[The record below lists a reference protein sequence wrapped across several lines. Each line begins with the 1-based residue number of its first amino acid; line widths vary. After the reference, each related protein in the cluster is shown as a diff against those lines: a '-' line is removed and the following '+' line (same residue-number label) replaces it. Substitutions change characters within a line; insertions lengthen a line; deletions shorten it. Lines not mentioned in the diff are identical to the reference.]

1 MTSPARRP
9 VAAASPVSRTGE
21 RVRDTANGSA
31 SAGHRYSRAM
41 NETPTRSMNT
51 PRAWMIDLAAW
62 AVVGAILGAV
72 GPFGSFFNDTLPVR
86 LAYWMTLALIS
97 GAVIGASVRW
107 VWPVARRRRVPAWAW
122 VALLGVAITGPL
134 GLFARVFAMGFWPG
148 IRDRVSLIEWF
159 GQTLLI
165 ELVFLAAYV
174 AAHARAAQ
182 APSGET
188 SPMPT
193 GAARILDRLPHR
205 LGRDLLCLQ
214 MEDHYVRLHTPEG
227 SVLGLT
233 PLRTAITQV
242 GAIEGMQVHR
252 SWWVARQAVQGVVQD
267 GRNLRLKLVSGLE
280 APVARSKVAEL
291 RAAGWPVGEA

>member
-1 MTSPARRP
+1 
-9 VAAASPVSRTGE
+9 
-21 RVRDTANGSA
+21 
-31 SAGHRYSRAM
+31 
-41 NETPTRSMNT
+41 MNT
-51 PRAWMIDLAAW
+51 TRAWMIDLVAW

-72 GPFGSFFNDTLPVR
+72 GPFGSFFNDTLPIR
-86 LAYWMTLALIS
+86 LAYWMTLALVS

-107 VWPVARRRRVPAWAW
+107 VWPMARRRRVPAWVW
-122 VALLGVAITGPL
+122 VAILGVAITAPL
-134 GLFARVFAMGFWPG
+134 GLFARVFASGFWPG
-148 IRDRVSLIEWF
+148 IRHNVGLIEWF

-165 ELVFLAAYV
+165 EMIFLAAYV
-174 AAHARAAQ
+174 AAHARAGQ
-182 APSGET
+182 APSRDAAPVGE
-188 SPMPT
+188 
-193 GAARILDRLPHR
+193 ARILDRLPPR

-227 SVLGLT
+227 SVLVLT

-252 SWWVARQAVQGVVQD
+252 SWWVAREAVQGVVQD

-280 APVARSKVAEL
+280 APVARAKVAEL